1 MKGGKIQQVQPSV
14 LERYIRQDEWS
25 SMVRDLKES
34 GEDAPYTIERIAQ
47 EILRYVRYT
56 RIRQYNLFTQRR
68 GEEFDHMMT
77 SLEEMGFDLKSVRE
91 MIEQDAFWQKTIELA
106 DD

>member
-1 MKGGKIQQVQPSV
+1 MKEPSI
-14 LERYIRQDEWS
+14 LERYIRQEEWS
-25 SMVRDLKES
+25 SIVRDLKES
-34 GEDAPYTIERIAQ
+34 IDDVPYTIERIAQ

-68 GEEFDHMMT
+68 GEEFDHMMA

-91 MIEQDAFWQKTIELA
+91 IVEQDAFWQMTLDIA

>member
-1 MKGGKIQQVQPSV
+1 MKGGKIQQVQPSI
-14 LERYIRQDEWS
+14 LDRYIRQDEWS

-34 GEDAPYTIERIAQ
+34 VEDTPYTTERIAQ
-47 EILRYVRYT
+47 EILRYIRYT

-68 GEEFDHMMT
+68 GEEFDHMMA

-91 MIEQDAFWQKTIELA
+91 MVEQDAFWQKTMELA